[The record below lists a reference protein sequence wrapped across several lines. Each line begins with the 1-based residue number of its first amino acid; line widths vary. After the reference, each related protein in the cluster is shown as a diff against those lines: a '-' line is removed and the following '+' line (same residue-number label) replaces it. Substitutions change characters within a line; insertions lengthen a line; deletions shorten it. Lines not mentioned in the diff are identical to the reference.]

1 MPKDLP
7 IEDTDISIFLGNL
20 LENAYYA
27 CVKTDKPWI
36 KITGNYSDGCFV
48 LQIENTFSSEI
59 RKKGDKFYSTKHD
72 GFGIGTTSVG
82 AVAEKYDGFVSF
94 EDDGSIF
101 TSTMTL
107 QFGENFVALK

>member
-59 RKKGDKFYSTKHD
+59 RKKGDKLYSTKHD
-72 GFGIGTTSVG
+72 GFGIGTNSVHT
-82 AVAEKYDGFVSF
+82 VAEKYDGFTNF
-94 EDDGSIF
+94 EVNDGIF
-101 TSTMTL
+101 TASMTL
-107 QFGENFVALK
+107 QFDETLVAIK